1 MALECILILV
11 MTVELLLVILSVIEG
26 SREYSEW
33 SGEMAGPATAM
44 FTYAETGRESIGTYG
59 KLANTIRKKKRERQ
73 CPLVRFCFFRGT

>member
-11 MTVELLLVILSVIEG
+11 MTVELLLIILSVIEG

-44 FTYAETGRESIGTYG
+44 FTFAETGRQSQGSSHD
-59 KLANTIRKKKRERQ
+59 
-73 CPLVRFCFFRGT
+73 

>member
-11 MTVELLLVILSVIEG
+11 MTVELILIILSVIEG

-44 FTYAETGRESIGTYG
+44 FTFAETSRQSTG
-59 KLANTIRKKKRERQ
+59 KSHNPPKKIFFKPLGAMERRV
-73 CPLVRFCFFRGT
+73 LR